1 MMILQ
6 IIGCSHHQ
14 SNVEVRERLAFNP
27 QQTFRFLQKFYEAY
41 PLSEVVL
48 LSTCNRTELYT
59 AGQSY
64 DLIPSTE
71 EMGLFL
77 ADSCGVQ
84 HSEINDFLF
93 EHANE
98 QAVRHLFSVAAS
110 LDSMVIGEAQ
120 ILSQVKRAYRQA
132 ADLNQPM
139 PLTHHVFQAAI
150 RVAKRVA
157 SETEIHA
164 NRVSIPS
171 IAVGV
176 FARQIF
182 ERLDNKQI
190 LVIGAGKIADET
202 LKYIQG
208 EGGRD
213 FVVVNRTREAAVRL
227 ADKFNGRVADW
238 DELPEQIQNADLIV
252 STTGASQ
259 PVVTLQTYQQIERG
273 RLQRPLFVL
282 DLAMPRDF
290 EPGIGN
296 CLNVYLYTI
305 DDLQQECDRNRNAR
319 AGEWPKAQKILD
331 QEAERFMRELSLR
344 SSGPTIQRLKQQA
357 QEIKDAEL
365 DRLMKR
371 LGEVDPL
378 QQKEIEASFHRLINK
393 LLHPPLESL
402 KDEAETGATG
412 LLDALKRL
420 FQLGD

>member
-1 MMILQ
+1 
-6 IIGCSHHQ
+6 
-14 SNVEVRERLAFNP
+14 
-27 QQTFRFLQKFYEAY
+27 
-41 PLSEVVL
+41 
-48 LSTCNRTELYT
+48 
-59 AGQSY
+59 
-64 DLIPSTE
+64 
-71 EMGLFL
+71 
-77 ADSCGVQ
+77 
-84 HSEINDFLF
+84 
-93 EHANE
+93 
-98 QAVRHLFSVAAS
+98 
-110 LDSMVIGEAQ
+110 MVIGEAQ
-120 ILSQVKRAYRQA
+120 ILSQVKQAYRQA

-157 SETEIHA
+157 SETEIHV

-190 LVIGAGKIADET
+190 LVIGAGKMADET

-227 ADKFNGRVADW
+227 AEKFNGRVADW
-238 DELPEQIQNADLIV
+238 DALSDQIQNADLIV

-259 PVVTLQTYQQIERG
+259 PVVTLQMYQQIERG

-290 EPGIGN
+290 EPSVGE

-331 QEAERFMRELSLR
+331 QETERFMRELSL
-344 SSGPTIQRLKQQA
+344 SFQGANHSAA
-357 QEIKDAEL
+357 QT
-365 DRLMKR
+365 
-371 LGEVDPL
+371 
-378 QQKEIEASFHRLINK
+378 
-393 LLHPPLESL
+393 
-402 KDEAETGATG
+402 TGTA
-412 LLDALKRL
+412 D
-420 FQLGD
+420 

>member
-1 MMILQ
+1 MILK

-14 SNVEVRERLAFNP
+14 SSVEVRERLAFNP
-27 QQTFRFLQKFYEAY
+27 QQALRFLRKFYDAY
-41 PLSEVVL
+41 PQSEVVL
-48 LSTCNRTELYT
+48 LSTCNRTELYA

-64 DLIPSTE
+64 DLMPSTE

-98 QAVRHLFSVAAS
+98 QAVRHLFAVAAS

-190 LVIGAGKIADET
+190 LVIGAGKMADET

-213 FVVVNRTREAAVRL
+213 FVVVNRTREAAVLL

-259 PVVTLQTYQQIERG
+259 PVVTLQMYQQIERG

-282 DLAMPRDF
+282 DLAIPRDF

-344 SSGPTIQRLKQQA
+344 SKGPTIQRLKQQA
-357 QEIKDAEL
+357 LEIKDAEL

-378 QQKEIEASFHRLINK
+378 QQKEIEASFHRMINK

>member
-1 MMILQ
+1 MILK

-14 SNVEVRERLAFNP
+14 SSVEVRERLAFNP
-27 QQTFRFLQKFYEAY
+27 QQTFRFLRKFYDAY
-41 PLSEVVL
+41 PQSEVVL
-48 LSTCNRTELYT
+48 LSTCNRTELYA
-59 AGQSY
+59 AGQSH
-64 DLIPSTE
+64 DLMPSTE
-71 EMGLFL
+71 EMELFL

-98 QAVRHLFSVAAS
+98 QAVRHLFAVAAS

-120 ILSQVKRAYRQA
+120 ILSQVKQAYRQA

-190 LVIGAGKIADET
+190 LVIGAGKMADET

-227 ADKFNGRVADW
+227 AEKFNGRVADW
-238 DELPEQIQNADLIV
+238 DALSDQIQNADLIV

-259 PVVTLQTYQQIERG
+259 PVVTLQMYQQIERG

-290 EPGIGN
+290 EPSIGE

-319 AGEWPKAQKILD
+319 VGEWPKAQKILD
-331 QEAERFMRELSLR
+331 QETERFMRELSLR
-344 SSGPTIQRLKQQA
+344 SKGPTIQRLKQQA
-357 QEIKDAEL
+357 QQIKDIEL

-371 LGEVDPL
+371 LGEVNPQ
-378 QQKEIEASFHRLINK
+378 QQKEIEASFHRIINK

-402 KDEAETGATG
+402 KDEAETGTTG
-412 LLDALKRL
+412 LLDALKKL

>member
-1 MMILQ
+1 MILK

-14 SNVEVRERLAFNP
+14 SSVEVRERLAFNP
-27 QQTFRFLQKFYEAY
+27 QQTLRFLRKFYDAY
-41 PLSEVVL
+41 PQSEVVL
-48 LSTCNRTELYT
+48 LSTCNRTELYA

-64 DLIPSTE
+64 DLMPSTE

-98 QAVRHLFSVAAS
+98 QAVRHLFAVAAS

-190 LVIGAGKIADET
+190 LVIGAGKMADET

-259 PVVTLQTYQQIERG
+259 PVVTLQMYQQIERG

-282 DLAMPRDF
+282 DLAIPRDF

-344 SSGPTIQRLKQQA
+344 SKGPTIQRLKQQA
-357 QEIKDAEL
+357 LEIKDAEL

-378 QQKEIEASFHRLINK
+378 QQKEIEASFHRMINK